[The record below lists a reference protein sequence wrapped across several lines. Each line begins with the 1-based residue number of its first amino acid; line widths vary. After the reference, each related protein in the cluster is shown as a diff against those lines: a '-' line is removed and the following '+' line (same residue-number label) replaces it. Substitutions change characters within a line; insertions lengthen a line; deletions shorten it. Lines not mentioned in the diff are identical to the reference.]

1 MLGGRPRGNP
11 RLRRSQ
17 GPRKA
22 APARTRR
29 PTERGLGGD
38 QVEGRRAVREL
49 LAAKRRKT
57 REVWLAED
65 LDASPLIAEIGDM
78 AATARVPVRRVS
90 RGRLDGAARTDAPQG
105 VIARADPLPETDL
118 EALCRPSRAGAPAF
132 LVVFDGVTD
141 PHNLGAVLRSAE
153 AAGATGAVL
162 PRHRATHV
170 TPTVAKA
177 AAGAVE
183 YVPMAVVP
191 GIPAALAALRDH
203 GVWTIGMAEDG
214 DRSVYDLDLASEPV
228 AIVLG
233 AEGSGLSRLTRQRC
247 DVTAAIPLHGHI
259 ASLNVAAAGAIAC
272 FEIARRRAI

>member
-1 MLGGRPRGNP
+1 MLGGRPGRNP
-11 RLRRSQ
+11 RLRPGQR
-17 GPRKA
+17 PRKA
-22 APARTRR
+22 APARAQRTA
-29 PTERGLGGD
+29 ERGLGGD
-38 QVEGRRAVREL
+38 QIEGRRAVREL
-49 LAAKRRKT
+49 LAAKRRRT
-57 REVWLAED
+57 REIWLAED
-65 LDASPLIAEIGDM
+65 LDTSPLIAEIGDL
-78 AATARVPVRRVS
+78 AAAARVPVRHVS

-118 EALCRPSRAGAPAF
+118 EALSRRLTSGVPPF

-153 AAGATGAVL
+153 GAGATGAVL

-191 GIPAALAALRDH
+191 GIPAALATLRDH

-214 DRSVYDLDLASEPV
+214 DRTVYDLELASEPV
-228 AIVLG
+228 ALVLG
-233 AEGSGLSRLTRQRC
+233 AEGSGISRLARQRC
-247 DVTAAIPLHGHI
+247 DVTVAIPLHGHI

-272 FEIARRRAI
+272 FEIARRRAL